1 MGALKEQFRPE
12 FLNRVDEIVIFDYLG
27 KNEIKQIVDLEL
39 KKVEQRLAKK
49 DIKIDVSAKAKDIL
63 AEKGYDMALGARPL
77 KRIIQQ
83 KILNPLALKIVIGD
97 IKENN
102 KVYIDGEEGEII
114 IKELSKKKLAKV
126 K

>member
-1 MGALKEQFRPE
+1 
-12 FLNRVDEIVIFDYLG
+12 
-27 KNEIKQIVDLEL
+27 
-39 KKVEQRLAKK
+39 
-49 DIKIDVSAKAKDIL
+49 
-63 AEKGYDMALGARPL
+63 MALGARPL

-97 IKENN
+97 VKEGD